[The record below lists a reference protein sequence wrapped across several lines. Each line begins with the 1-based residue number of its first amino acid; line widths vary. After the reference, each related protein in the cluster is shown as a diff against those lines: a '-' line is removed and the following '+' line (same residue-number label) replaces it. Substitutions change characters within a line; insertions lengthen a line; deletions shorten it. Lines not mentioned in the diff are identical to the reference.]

1 MLFVE
6 TELREGTMGP
16 YLAKAVRDSLKG
28 PYVNNWGINVEE
40 AKIARLPNT
49 IEIDVNTVGCKNA

>member
-1 MLFVE
+1 
-6 TELREGTMGP
+6 MGP